1 MMDQA
6 TLYDLV
12 RVLHIGAD
20 IVFVAGLLAG
30 ALVLA
35 ALSFQAAPE
44 LLKERRLARA
54 MHRINRVVTGSALVL
69 AWACGLW
76 LAWRAGWFASGWL
89 HAKLAL
95 VLALSALH
103 GALSGAL
110 RRAGAD
116 APRVPARAWRVAPA
130 LALGAIAGIVWLALA
145 KPF

>member
-1 MMDQA
+1 MTAA

-20 IVFVAGLLAG
+20 IVFVGGLLAG

-35 ALSFQAAPE
+35 ALSVQSAPDMLE
-44 LLKERRLARA
+44 ERRLIAGMRRFNRA
-54 MHRINRVVTGSALVL
+54 VTGPALAIL
-69 AWACGLW
+69 WACGLW

-89 HAKLAL
+89 HVKLAL

-103 GALSGAL
+103 GGLSAAL
-110 RRAGAD
+110 RRAC
-116 APRVPARAWRVAPA
+116 APAPAVPARAWRLLPA
-130 LALGAIAGIVWLALA
+130 LALGAVVAVMWLALM

>member
-1 MMDQA
+1 MDAA
-6 TLYDLV
+6 TRYDLV

-35 ALSFQAAPE
+35 ALSFQAAPA
-44 LLKERRLARA
+44 LIKERRLVAA
-54 MHRINRVVTGSALVL
+54 MLRINRVVTGSALLL

-76 LAWRAGWFASGWL
+76 LAWQAGWFASGWL
-89 HAKLAL
+89 HVKLVL

-103 GALSGAL
+103 GGLSAAL

-116 APRVPARAWRVAPA
+116 APRVPARAWRAAPA
-130 LALGAIAGIVWLALA
+130 LALAGVAGVVWLALG

>member
-1 MMDQA
+1 MDPA

-30 ALVLA
+30 LLGLA
-35 ALSFQAAPE
+35 ALSYQAAPD
-44 LLKERRLARA
+44 LLKERRLVRA
-54 MHRINRVVTGSALVL
+54 MHGLNRFVTGSALVL

-89 HAKLAL
+89 HVKLAL

-103 GALSGAL
+103 GWLSAAL
-110 RRAGAD
+110 RRASGD
-116 APRVPARAWRVAPA
+116 APRVPARAWRAAPA
-130 LALGAIAGIVWLALA
+130 LALGAIVAVVWLALA

>member
-1 MMDQA
+1 MNGA

-20 IVFVAGLLAG
+20 IVFIGGLLAG
-30 ALVLA
+30 TLVLA
-35 ALSFQAAPE
+35 ALSLQSTPDMLE
-44 LLKERRLARA
+44 ERRLVAGMR
-54 MHRINRVVTGSALVL
+54 RINRVVTGPALVIL
-69 AWACGLW
+69 WACGLW

-103 GALSGAL
+103 GGLSSAL
-110 RRAGAD
+110 RRAS
-116 APRVPARAWRVAPA
+116 APAPAVPARAWRATPA
-130 LALGAIAGIVWLALA
+130 LVLGAVVAVMWLALM

>member
-1 MMDQA
+1 MSPA

-30 ALVLA
+30 LLVLA
-35 ALSFQAAPE
+35 ALSFQAAPD
-44 LLKERRLARA
+44 LLKERRLISA
-54 MHRINRVVTGSALVL
+54 MHSLNRVVTGSALVL

-89 HAKLAL
+89 QVKL
-95 VLALSALH
+95 VLVFALSASH
-103 GALSGAL
+103 GWLSAAL
-110 RRAGAD
+110 RRARAD
-116 APRVPARAWRVAPA
+116 APRVPGRAWRAAPA
-130 LALGAIAGIVWLALA
+130 LVLGAIAAVLWLALA

>member
-1 MMDQA
+1 MDQA

-12 RVLHIGAD
+12 RVLHLGAD
-20 IVFVAGLLAG
+20 IVFIAGLIAG
-30 ALVLA
+30 SLVLA

-44 LLKERRLARA
+44 LLKERRLVRA
-54 MHRINRVVTGSALVL
+54 THRLNRVVTGSALVL

-89 HAKLAL
+89 HVKLAL
-95 VLALSALH
+95 VLVLSALH
-103 GALSGAL
+103 GWLSAAL

-116 APRVPARAWRVAPA
+116 APRVPARAWRVTPA
-130 LALGAIAGIVWLALA
+130 LALAAIAAIVWLALA

>member
-103 GALSGAL
+103 GALSAAL

-116 APRVPARAWRVAPA
+116 APRVPARAWRVTPA
-130 LALGAIAGIVWLALA
+130 LALGATVAVVWLALA

>member
-1 MMDQA
+1 MTAA

-20 IVFVAGLLAG
+20 IVFIAGLLAG
-30 ALVLA
+30 VLALA
-35 ALSFQAAPE
+35 ALSFQAAPDMV
-44 LLKERRLARA
+44 KERRSIAAMRRFNRA
-54 MHRINRVVTGSALVL
+54 VTGPALVIL
-69 AWACGLW
+69 WACGLW

-103 GALSGAL
+103 GGLSAAL
-110 RRAGAD
+110 RRAC
-116 APRVPARAWRVAPA
+116 APAPGVPARAWRATPA
-130 LALGAIAGIVWLALA
+130 LALGAVVAVIWLALM